1 MSEPGNKMSNSHP
14 YEDADFDLYALGALR
29 GEENAAI
36 EAHAESCAEC
46 EQKLAEARGRIALLA
61 LTVDPLQPAPGVK
74 ETLMRQLMA
83 SAEGHE
89 TWQRVE
95 EPRRSGFFSGGWLT
109 AIWAPAAL
117 ALALVTIFLWVQ
129 NKRQGTELDEL
140 YRERAMLQQ
149 PVEQAQALLDLFTAR
164 DTIHVALQPS
174 REVRGTTAS
183 VIYNARLGKIF
194 YNDTLASAPPDRSYQ
209 LWLVPTDGNPISAG
223 VLTPTTSTSG
233 TQLLTNVP
241 PGTQA
246 KAFAVTVEPP
256 GGSPQPTGQK
266 VLVGGT

>member
-1 MSEPGNKMSNSHP
+1 MTNGHP
-14 YEDADFDLYALGALR
+14 YEDADYDLYALGALR
-29 GEENAAI
+29 GEECAAI
-36 EAHAESCAEC
+36 ESHVASCAKC
-46 EQKLAEARGRIALLA
+46 AHKLAEARGRIALLA
-61 LTVDPLQPAPGVK
+61 LSVDPVQPAPGVK
-74 ETLMRQLMA
+74 ESLMRQLNA

-95 EPRRSGFFSGGWLT
+95 EPRRSFFSGGWLT

-129 NKRQGTELDEL
+129 NKRQASELDEL
-140 YRERAMLQQ
+140 YGERARLQQ

-194 YNDTLASAPPDRSYQ
+194 YNDTLNAAPPDKSYQ
-209 LWLVPTDGNPISAG
+209 LWLVPTNGDPISAG
-223 VLTPTTSTSG
+223 VLTPTPGTTG
-233 TQLLTNVP
+233 TQLLTKVP
-241 PGTQA
+241 AGTTA

-256 GGSPQPTGQK
+256 GGSPQPTGPK
-266 VLVGGT
+266 LLLGGV